1 MAKIKIIKIFN
12 SCLQK
17 DKYFRELVILEAWA
31 KSHNFTF
38 TNLLSKFV
46 IFLKEM
52 KHGWE
57 QAIKTKMQN
66 QAIYKVMLSLIFDF

>member
-1 MAKIKIIKIFN
+1 
-12 SCLQK
+12 
-17 DKYFRELVILEAWA
+17 
-31 KSHNFTF
+31 
-38 TNLLSKFV
+38 
-46 IFLKEM
+46 M